1 MLSCKAARG
10 NNTQGLRNFT
20 ASHKRLI
27 KKREMCREPQ
37 NDLCSACVEPVFTL
51 GWWGELGTLYKPPRP
66 HSLLHCPLLCSGCAA
81 GISLPS
87 KAEST
92 RHGSAAAEGTQH
104 WGKAARE
111 KATVSNISQNSL
123 FSSVEI
129 RKSERWQGQQGQAS
143 SCSFKALTDES
154 SNSTTLK

>member
-1 MLSCKAARG
+1 MICAQHVLSLSSPWAGGESWGHCTNLPGPILYCTACDLPIAV
-10 NNTQGLRNFT
+10 LRVCSRDFT
-20 ASHKRLI
+20 AQQG
-27 KKREMCREPQ
+27 REHQ
-37 NDLCSACVEPVFTL
+37 A
-51 GWWGELGTLYKPPRP
+51 
-66 HSLLHCPLLCSGCAA
+66 
-81 GISLPS
+81 
-87 KAEST
+87 
-92 RHGSAAAEGTQH
+92 SAAAEGTQH

-129 RKSERWQGQQGQAS
+129 RKRERWQGQQGQAS